1 VRELNTRHKMFA
13 NIEEATIRALDA
25 GVDVELPDGEGF
37 NAIPALVAAG
47 RVPVSQIDD
56 AVRRVLTMKFQA
68 GLFENAYVDAAAAAG
83 KTATPDAI
91 ALAREAASKA
101 MVLLKNDK
109 GVLPLDAAK
118 VKRLAVIGAHARD
131 TPIGGYSDVPAHV
144 VSVLE
149 GVQAAAR
156 GQFEV
161 IYSEGVRITESRS
174 WSADEVKLVDP
185 AVNARLIE
193 QAVRDAA
200 EADTIVMVL
209 GDNEQ
214 TSREA
219 WADEHL
225 GDRDSLDLIGQQ
237 NDLARAIFALGKPTI
252 VVLLN
257 GRPLSVNY
265 LVENADAIIE
275 GWYLGQETGHAVAD
289 AVFGRVNPGGKLPV
303 SIARSV
309 GQLPIFYNYKP
320 SARRGYLFDTTAPL
334 FPFGFGLSYTTFEI
348 SEPRLRQ
355 ASIGMDGTATVE
367 VTVRNTGQRAGDE
380 VVQLYV
386 RDDQSSVTRPVNEL
400 KHFQRVT
407 LEPGARTTVRFEI
420 TERDLWFWN
429 IDMERVVE
437 PGTFTLGVGPNSRD
451 LKTATLTV
459 TA

>member
-1 VRELNTRHKMFA
+1 MQH
-13 NIEEATIRALDA
+13 
-25 GVDVELPDGEGF
+25 
-37 NAIPALVAAG
+37 
-47 RVPVSQIDD
+47 
-56 AVRRVLTMKFQA
+56 KFQA
-68 GLFENAYVDAAAAAG
+68 GLFENPYVDAAAAAG

-91 ALAREAASKA
+91 ALAREAANKA
-101 MVLLKNDK
+101 ITLLKNDK
-109 GVLPLDAAK
+109 GVLPLDPARIRK
-118 VKRLAVIGAHARD
+118 LAVIGTHARD
-131 TPIGGYSDVPAHV
+131 TPIGGYSDVPGHV

-149 GVQAAAR
+149 GVQAAAS
-156 GQFEV
+156 GKFEV

-185 AVNARLIE
+185 AVNAALIE

-200 EADTIVMVL
+200 GADVILMVL

-219 WADEHL
+219 WADAHL

-237 NDLARAIFALGKPTI
+237 NDLARAIFALGKPVV

-265 LVENADAIIE
+265 LVEEADALIE

-289 AVFGRVNPGGKLPV
+289 AVFGRINPGGKLPV

-334 FPFGFGLSYTTFEI
+334 FPFGFGLSYTTFDI
-348 SEPRLRQ
+348 SAPRLRQ
-355 ASIGMDGTATVE
+355 STIGTSGTAAVE
-367 VTVRNTGQRAGDE
+367 VTVRNTGTRAGDE
-380 VVQLYV
+380 VVQLYI
-386 RDDQSSVTRPVNEL
+386 RDDQASVTRPVNEL

-407 LEPGARTTVRFEI
+407 LEPGAHTTVRFEI

-437 PGTFTLGVGPNSRD
+437 PGTFTISVGPNSRD

-459 TA
+459 A